1 MFCKKLPYGVRH
13 SGLVPESITALGL
26 RILIPALLFLL
37 LAACGGPAGVESPPA
52 TPADPPGAAE
62 TDPAPS
68 VPPPVET
75 PPPAVSESDWPLYL
89 SRGETDA
96 KLLTEAFYRYYAAR
110 ARHYEIY
117 AMPVFSPATPPEW
130 DALSRYIYLELSME
144 QDGSP
149 IGGMPAAEFKR
160 LAQSLLPAVVY
171 TDHSSGFFDFK
182 DGVYSA
188 TAWDFYGTSYYR
200 LTALTEEDGVFT
212 AFADAIHFEEDWN
225 LENPEGNLGVLTRAY
240 PEIVEKDGSSYS
252 VNQALYERALTDLVT
267 GADPALVPVIWSRL
281 VLRFQLS
288 GAEDYPL
295 AYLAKYGASVA
306 SWPGPSMPSPE
317 VRPETAELTPPRWA
331 RVRGVDSV
339 LNTRTGPGTDFAVS
353 GRLSK
358 DDMALVHARRD
369 GWAYVGFSRYPQL
382 AWVSADYL
390 EEAE

>member
-1 MFCKKLPYGVRH
+1 MFCKRLP
-13 SGLVPESITALGL
+13 
-26 RILIPALLFLL
+26 LIPALLVLL
-37 LAACGGPAGVESPPA
+37 LAACGGPAGVETPPVI
-52 TPADPPGAAE
+52 PADPPAAAE
-62 TDPAPS
+62 TDPAPPS
-68 VPPPVET
+68 VPPPPET
-75 PPPAVSESDWPLYL
+75 PPPSAVSESDWPLYL
-89 SRGETDA
+89 SRGEADA

-117 AMPVFSPATPPEW
+117 AMPVFSPAAPPDW
-130 DALSRYIYLELSME
+130 DALTRYIWLELSME

-149 IGGMPAAEFKR
+149 IGGVIPAAEFRR
-160 LAQSLLPAVVY
+160 LTNSLMPAFVY
-171 TDHSSGFFDFK
+171 TDHSSKPFAFK
-182 DGVYSA
+182 DGLYSS
-188 TAWDFYGTSYYR
+188 TGGWDFNGMSYYR

-212 AFADAIHFEEDWN
+212 AFADVIYFEESPDF
-225 LENPEGNLGVLTRAY
+225 LDPSGNLQVLVRAY
-240 PEIVEKDGSSYS
+240 PEIVERDDSLYSSYS

-306 SWPGPSMPSPE
+306 SWPGSSMPSPE
-317 VRPETAELTPPRWA
+317 VTPETAELTPPRWA

-339 LNTRTGPGTDFAVS
+339 LNTRTGPGTNFAIS
-353 GRLSK
+353 GRLNR